1 MSKKIKLPT
10 VFAMIGSFAVSNGLM
25 FGVDENGKEI
35 PVEIMSK
42 TVKGT
47 ISNESDGKKA
57 EKPEDIAKANI
68 QTVDV
73 ANLPVGTDT
82 LRLKFGF
89 KVVPNV
95 LRPSACNNQ
104 DYRAVLDDFVDT
116 YIENDGMDEIADRY
130 AHQILSGDYLW
141 RNKDC
146 LDLDIRVE
154 VKTRDGVIEA
164 RNKNGSLEG
173 FDELKN
179 VINDSLIGKN
189 SVAFVSV
196 VADAKMDELAEVY
209 PSQDFVDDNSKSKHL
224 YYIEN
229 EGVKHAAMHSQKIG
243 NALRTIDDWYGD
255 DVRKIAV
262 EPYGVDQEKGV
273 AFRKES
279 DKNSLYTYLRK
290 LDTHLEELKE
300 NGVQDH
306 HLFIIACFVR
316 GGVFGGKD

>member
-1 MSKKIKLPT
+1 MSKNVKLPT
-10 VFAMIGSFAVSNGLM
+10 VFAMTGSFAVSNGLM
-25 FGVDENGKEI
+25 YGVNKNGEEI
-35 PVEIMSK
+35 PVEVIEK

-89 KVVPNV
+89 KIVPNV

-104 DYRAVLDDFVDT
+104 DYREVLSSFVNK
-116 YIENDGMDEIADRY
+116 YIELNGMDELADRY
-130 AHQILSGDYLW
+130 ATQILSGDYLW

-146 LDLDIRVE
+146 LDLDIKVE
-154 VKTRDGVIEA
+154 VKTRDKVIEA
-164 RNKNGSLEG
+164 RNKNGNLEG
-173 FDELKN
+173 FDALRDIISN
-179 VINDSLIGKN
+179 TLSGKN
-189 SVAFVSV
+189 TVAFVKV
-196 VADAKMDELAEVY
+196 VADAQLDEIAEVY
-209 PSQDFVDDNSKSKHL
+209 PSQDFVDDNTKSKHL
-224 YYIEN
+224 YSIDN
-229 EGVKHAAMHSQKIG
+229 EGVKHAALHSQKIG
-243 NALRTIDDWYGD
+243 NALRKIDDWYGD

-279 DKNSLYTYLRK
+279 DKTSLYTYLRK
-290 LDTHLEELKE
+290 LDTHLSELEE
-300 NGVQDH
+300 GIQDH
-306 HLFIIACFVR
+306 HHFVMACFVR